1 MVEDERRLASAV
13 RRGLTAEGFVVDV
26 AHDGVDGL
34 HQAREGGYD
43 AVVLDLML
51 PGLSGYQVC
60 ERLRAERNWVPV
72 LILSAKDGE
81 YDQADGLDLGADDYM
96 TKPFSYVVLAA
107 RLRALLRRGARPRP
121 AVLAA
126 GDLSPRPGGPDRPPR
141 RYRHRAD
148 RPGVRAARVP
158 DAAGRPG
165 GARRRNCSSTSGIP
179 MRSATS
185 TSSRSTRGMCDAR
198 STPRSGKMPCRRCAG
213 QATGSPP
220 TAARD
225 RARRKRAA
233 VAGWWR
239 RRSLRARLTLI
250 TSAGLAVAL
259 ALAALLLASAL
270 RSALINGLDGSA
282 RQGAV
287 EVATLLDQGRLPS
300 PVPVPPDTVT
310 VQVLDAAGRIV
321 NVSPG
326 ADRLVPM
333 LAPAQARE
341 AARTGR
347 ARMLAGPPLG
357 MPSLLRVVA
366 VPARGQHVVIAAV
379 SFAQVHD
386 SLATLARALFIGTP
400 LLFGLL
406 ALAIWLVTGY
416 TLRPIAE
423 LRRGAA
429 EVTGTGVPRDLP
441 VPPARD
447 EVRSLAVTL
456 NDMLSRLADAQQ
468 RQRDL
473 VSDTAH
479 ELRSPIA
486 SIRAQLEVALDH
498 PDGLDWAETA
508 RDVHADTLRLARLAE
523 DLLLLARLDG
533 QHPAARP
540 GRPGRAVRLGRGG
553 LRHGPGP
560 GAGPTS
566 TEPCVVAGDPDALR
580 RLLVNLLDN
589 AVRHAASQVCVS
601 VSAEAG
607 WAVLTVTDDGP
618 GIPASD
624 RERVFGRFARLD
636 NARDRTGEE
645 GAGLGLAIVRST
657 AEAHG
662 GSVSLSDAAS
672 GSAGPGLRAVVR
684 LPLTS

>member
-1 MVEDERRLASAV
+1 MKL
-13 RRGLTAEGFVVDV
+13 
-26 AHDGVDGL
+26 
-34 HQAREGGYD
+34 
-43 AVVLDLML
+43 
-51 PGLSGYQVC
+51 
-60 ERLRAERNWVPV
+60 
-72 LILSAKDGE
+72 
-81 YDQADGLDLGADDYM
+81 
-96 TKPFSYVVLAA
+96 
-107 RLRALLRRGARPRP
+107 
-121 AVLAA
+121 
-126 GDLSPRPGGPDRPPR
+126 
-141 RYRHRAD
+141 
-148 RPGVRAARVP
+148 
-158 DAAGRPG
+158 
-165 GARRRNCSSTSGIP
+165 
-179 MRSATS
+179 
-185 TSSRSTRGMCDAR
+185 
-198 STPRSGKMPCRRCAG
+198 
-213 QATGSPP
+213 
-220 TAARD
+220 
-225 RARRKRAA
+225 
-233 VAGWWR
+233 AGWWR
-239 RRSLRARLTLI
+239 RRSLRARLTMV

-259 ALAALLLASAL
+259 ALAAVLLASAL
-270 RSALINGLDGSA
+270 RVALIDGLDLSA

-287 EVATLLDQGRLPS
+287 EVATLLNQGRLPS

-310 VQVLDAAGRIV
+310 VQVLNAQGRIV
-321 NVSPG
+321 NTSPG

-333 LAPAQARE
+333 LPPAQARQ
-341 AARTGR
+341 AARTGQ
-347 ARMLAGPPLG
+347 AAMLAGPPLG
-357 MPSLLRVVA
+357 LPSVLRVVA

-379 SFAQVHD
+379 SFASARD

-416 TLRPIAE
+416 TLRPIAA
-423 LRRGAA
+423 LSRGAA
-429 EVTGTGVPRDLP
+429 EVTGTGRPRDLP

-447 EVRSLAVTL
+447 EVRALAITL

-479 ELRSPIA
+479 ELRSPVA

-498 PDGLDWAETA
+498 PDGVDWAETA

-533 QHPAARP
+533 QPLRRTPVDLAALCVAAAAGYATARVP
-540 GRPGRAVRLGRGG
+540 VRVTVPSADAVMD
-553 LRHGPGP
+553 
-560 GAGPTS
+560 A
-566 TEPCVVAGDPDALR
+566 VAGDPDALR

-589 AVRHAASQVCVS
+589 AVRHAASQVSVS
-601 VSAEAG
+601 VRSEAG

-618 GIPASD
+618 GIPAPD

-662 GSVSLSDAAS
+662 GSATLGDAESD
-672 GSAGPGLRAVVR
+672 GAGPGVRAVVR